1 MDYFIEKREK
11 KKKLLYSKMYEVI
24 ADDATAPYEVKW
36 HDKLAEREYEVLCI
50 CVKRK

>member
-1 MDYFIEKREK
+1 
-11 KKKLLYSKMYEVI
+11 MYEVI